1 MGDCMFSKI
10 PLGPRCLRL
19 LEKTESAKSLVVLGP
34 SIVAPRKGL
43 LEGYLS
49 RNGVYVGGL
58 SLLAAA
64 LDVPPKELQNKTFI
78 IPKSSFVESCHPD
91 WDDRLW
97 GQNREYTRGRLLQ
110 IATDAGC
117 SRTDRMSYRQLKE
130 FLPVA
135 RKELSEKCHLVQGYV
150 KSMFQENGQVHF
162 TMADGEKQ
170 IVKGDFIV
178 NGANT
183 HVSST
188 FFEELGV
195 KVQGFGR
202 VYGLPKL
209 ESHVAVALD
218 GMGQNSVWAV
228 RDFGGLR
235 PLVVFY
241 SASDQWR
248 SELYEQM
255 RSLNQGLGAQ
265 HKAQCRM
272 FCIEDCEIEVESSGF
287 VNVYGK
293 DALSG
298 QDQTATIPLG
308 MFYSARGSQLNTDLV
323 KGGNFYNL
331 EAAKY
336 KPPKKITPAASLRGR
351 VVTYYKETDDS
362 LHHTP
367 ILPPGNLSQR
377 TTDWTVILGGHISKD
392 LRAINSFKPWKN
404 AVMEAATRLNLQVNQ
419 DFFPCAQIAFNY
431 THQTHVPSE
440 EHLAKAV
447 ENITKGSIT
456 EQDGTVV
463 PYADFCKRYKNL
475 LEKSPAAQKDD
486 APTHLPPACSGPG

>member
-1 MGDCMFSKI
+1 
-10 PLGPRCLRL
+10 
-19 LEKTESAKSLVVLGP
+19 
-34 SIVAPRKGL
+34 
-43 LEGYLS
+43 
-49 RNGVYVGGL
+49 VYVGGL
-58 SLLAAA
+58 SLLAAG
-64 LDVPPKELQNKTFI
+64 LELSHQQLQNKTFI
-78 IPKSSFVESCHPD
+78 IPKSFVESCHPD

-117 SRTDRMSYRQLKE
+117 SSTERMLFGQLKK

-135 RKELSEKCHLVQGYV
+135 RNELSEKCHLVQGYV
-150 KSMFQENGQVHF
+150 ESMLQKNGQVHF
-162 TMADGEKQ
+162 TMADGEEQ

-183 HVSST
+183 HVSSS
-188 FFEELGV
+188 FLEKLGV
-195 KVQGFGR
+195 EVQGFGR
-202 VYGLPKL
+202 VYGSPKL
-209 ESHVAVALD
+209 ESHVAMALD
-218 GMGQNSVWAV
+218 GMGQNTVWAV
-228 RDFGGLR
+228 GDFGGLR

-272 FCIEDCEIEVESSGF
+272 FCIEDCEIVVESSGF

-323 KGGNFYNL
+323 MGGNFYNL

-336 KPPKKITPAASLRGR
+336 KPPKNITLAASLSGR
-351 VVTYYKETDDS
+351 VVTYNKKTYDS

-377 TTDWTVILGGHISKD
+377 TTDWTVILGSDISKD
-392 LRAINSFKPWKN
+392 LRAINSFEPWKK
-404 AVMEAATRLNLQVNQ
+404 AVMEAATQLNLQVNK
-419 DFFPCAQIAFNY
+419 DFFHGAQIAFNY
-431 THQTHVPSE
+431 THQTHVPPAK
-440 EHLAKAV
+440 HLEKAV
-447 ENITKGSIT
+447 ESITMGSIT

-463 PYADFCKRYKNL
+463 PYSDFCKRYKNL

-486 APTHLPPACSGPG
+486 APTDSPPACSGPG